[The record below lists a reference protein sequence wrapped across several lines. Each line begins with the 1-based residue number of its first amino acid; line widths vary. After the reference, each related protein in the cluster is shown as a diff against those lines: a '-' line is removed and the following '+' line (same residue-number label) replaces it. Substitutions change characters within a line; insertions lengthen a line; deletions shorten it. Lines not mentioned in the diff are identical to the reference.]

1 MRGNRRS
8 TRTEKMT
15 PAQLTQSLKSE
26 AKTIGFDVCGAAPA
40 VSPVGFQQFQDWI
53 SAGYHGEMSYLEER
67 QAAYQHP
74 SHVLDGAVS
83 VLMLGIN
90 YQTDAPAVT
99 DVGQGRVSRYA
110 WSDRDYHDVIHS
122 KLKQLVRFCRE
133 QFEGISVRGVIDTAP
148 LLEREFAQL
157 AGIGW
162 QAKNTMLISREI
174 GSWFFLAALLLDQP
188 LDYDEPFQAN
198 HCGTCTACLDA
209 CPTDAFV
216 APHQLDATRCIS
228 YLTIEHRSPIP
239 HDLRAGIGDWVF
251 GCDVCQDVCPWNRK
265 PDATDSE
272 TFQPLPDRNPMA
284 LRELFEL
291 NDDSFRQLFRKTPLW
306 RPKRR
311 GILRNA
317 AIVLGNRPDPG
328 NICALQLGLNDLE
341 PLVRGASAW
350 ALGQHGTFEIVALLK
365 NRLPIEKDE
374 HVRGE
379 IELALDKTA

>member
-1 MRGNRRS
+1 
-8 TRTEKMT
+8 MT
-15 PAQLTQSLKSE
+15 PSQLTQSLKKE

-40 VSPVGFQQFQDWI
+40 VSPAGFQHFQDWL

-90 YQTDAPAVT
+90 YQTAEPT
-99 DVGQGRVSRYA
+99 DPGVGQGRVSRYA
-110 WSDRDYHDVIHS
+110 WSDCDYHDVIHA

-133 QFEGISVRGVIDTAP
+133 QSEGISVRGVIDTAP

-162 QAKNTMLISREI
+162 RAKNTMLISREI

-216 APHQLDATRCIS
+216 SPHQLDATRCIS

-239 HDLRAGIGDWVF
+239 HELRGGIGDWVF
-251 GCDVCQDVCPWNRK
+251 GCDVCQDVCPWNKK

-272 TFQPLPDRNPMA
+272 TFLPREDRNPMA

-291 NDDSFRQLFRKTPLW
+291 DDDSFRLRFRKTPLW

-317 AIVLGNRPDPG
+317 AIVLGNRPDRG
-328 NICALQLGLNDLE
+328 NIPSLSLGLADVE

-350 ALGQHGTFEIVALLK
+350 ALGQHELDQTATELE
-365 NRLPIEKDE
+365 NRLSIENDGC
-374 HVRGE
+374 VRGE
-379 IELALDKTA
+379 IELALNRPTS